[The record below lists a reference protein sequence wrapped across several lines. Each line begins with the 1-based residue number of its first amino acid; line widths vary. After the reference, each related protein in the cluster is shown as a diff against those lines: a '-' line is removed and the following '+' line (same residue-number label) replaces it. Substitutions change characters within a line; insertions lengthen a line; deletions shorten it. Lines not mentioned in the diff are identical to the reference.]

1 MKKVFF
7 ILLSLLI
14 AALGVVIPAES
25 VAARLASS
33 PESAAPLSAQA
44 EEEELLI
51 EDILDELNLAIDLAS
66 DSGVRE
72 QVKAIRSMVRKLRWV
87 ELTGSPESALRH
99 KYAIAEQLE
108 KLIYE
113 LPVSTAATT
122 FAAASA
128 ADPLYEELVRIRAKI
143 DRLIVLETPPEA
155 VPPPPPEIERPPEM
169 ERLVVYSAKFLCGP
183 AFGNEGV
190 QRGSYSTA
198 INVHN
203 PHNGR
208 VYIYKKAV
216 VANREDEPR
225 GEISA
230 FRKVVLGPDEAIE
243 IDCIDIGSLLGPQ
256 PDLTRL
262 STYSLETGTGLTTP
276 SLQASTINPVR
287 SPIRFVKGFVV
298 IYATAPVDVVAV
310 YSASNPVGF
319 SLDVEYL
326 SPSTVTTL
334 RVPPPTTEPECP
346 PPCLCLT
353 REEAV
358 ERGYTDWCE
367 GVIKVC
373 GYGEQQIERYC
384 FSRPTEG
391 ECPDGCICLNPEKAR
406 ELGYPLCPGETKIC
420 GYDDDEQQNPLYCYQ
435 VVTEEECPQGC
446 ICKTEVE
453 AKRLG
458 LSPCPG
464 ERIECGLDSAGNVL
478 YCYERPSDEQE
489 CPQGCECLAL
499 TPAEAEKEGLV
510 QCLDVSCGTDA
521 SGRTMYC
528 YRKTAQV
535 ECPQGCE
542 CLALTPAEAEKK
554 GLVQCLDVSCGT
566 DDSGRMMYCYLPP
579 EEEEDCPSGC
589 VCLTELEAKRGGYS
603 FCGGK
608 RISCDYEP
616 GTSEKWCYEKAV
628 PARITIEPTQAGN
641 PIGTTHT
648 VTVRV
653 YDAYG
658 NSVANAN
665 VSINV
670 NGANSYASGA
680 VTTNSSG
687 KAEFDYSG
695 KNIGSD
701 TIVATLG
708 NLSATAFK
716 EWYRK

>member
-1 MKKVFF
+1 VKKVFL
-7 ILLSLLI
+7 ILLSLLV

-33 PESAAPLSAQA
+33 PEPSAPLSAQA

-99 KYAIAEQLE
+99 KYVIAEQLE

-113 LPVSTAATT
+113 LPLASTAAAT
-122 FAAASA
+122 FAAAPA
-128 ADPLYEELVRIRAKI
+128 ADPLYEELVRVRAKI
-143 DRLIVLETPPEA
+143 DRLIILETPPEA

-262 STYSLETGTGLTTP
+262 STSSLETGTGLTTP

-326 SPSTVTTL
+326 SPSTFGVLPVT
-334 RVPPPTTEPECP
+334 PPPDE
-346 PPCLCLT
+346 
-353 REEAV
+353 
-358 ERGYTDWCE
+358 
-367 GVIKVC
+367 
-373 GYGEQQIERYC
+373 
-384 FSRPTEG
+384 
-391 ECPDGCICLNPEKAR
+391 ECPDGCYCLTKAEAKERGYALCGGR
-406 ELGYPLCPGETKIC
+406 EVLC
-420 GYDDDEQQNPLYCYQ
+420 GYDDSGAAKYCFEEPSGGVGCPAGCACLSKAQAEEFGYSLCQGKETLCGYDAQQNPLYCYERPAE
-435 VVTEEECPQGC
+435 EEECPDGC
-446 ICKTEVE
+446 YCLTQEEAKRLGYTLCGGKEILCGYDASGVAIYCYERPTGEEECPDGCYCLTEAEAKRLGYTLCGGQKILCGYDAQQNPLYCYEEETGEECPDGCVCLTDVE

-458 LSPCPG
+458 YVLCRG
-464 ERIECGLDSAGNVL
+464 ERIACGYVPG
-478 YCYERPSDEQE
+478 
-489 CPQGCECLAL
+489 G
-499 TPAEAEKEGLV
+499 
-510 QCLDVSCGTDA
+510 A
-521 SGRTMYC
+521 SR
-528 YRKTAQV
+528 
-535 ECPQGCE
+535 
-542 CLALTPAEAEKK
+542 
-554 GLVQCLDVSCGT
+554 
-566 DDSGRMMYCYLPP
+566 
-579 EEEEDCPSGC
+579 
-589 VCLTELEAKRGGYS
+589 
-603 FCGGK
+603 
-608 RISCDYEP
+608 
-616 GTSEKWCYEKAV
+616 WCYQS
-628 PARITIEPTQAGN
+628 P
-641 PIGTTHT
+641 
-648 VTVRV
+648 
-653 YDAYG
+653 D
-658 NSVANAN
+658 
-665 VSINV
+665 
-670 NGANSYASGA
+670 
-680 VTTNSSG
+680 
-687 KAEFDYSG
+687 
-695 KNIGSD
+695 
-701 TIVATLG
+701 
-708 NLSATAFK
+708 
-716 EWYRK
+716 